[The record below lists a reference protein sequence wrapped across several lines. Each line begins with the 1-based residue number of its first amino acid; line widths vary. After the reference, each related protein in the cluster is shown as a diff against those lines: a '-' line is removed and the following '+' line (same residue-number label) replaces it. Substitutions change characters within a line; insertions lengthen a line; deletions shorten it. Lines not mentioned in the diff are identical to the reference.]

1 MWTNWSCPA
10 CSQEPGS
17 TRKAP
22 ELCAVGGENGAK
34 LRSLS
39 WWREFRLQCTKHQ
52 PTLASIAVDISAT
65 RRNNIH
71 DFSFWQEKN
80 FVEVKRLNV
89 TGGFFSHRGS
99 IRVGRNELVQFRGN
113 IRNSLII

>member
-1 MWTNWSCPA
+1 L
-10 CSQEPGS
+10 
-17 TRKAP
+17 RR
-22 ELCAVGGENGAK
+22 GGRNGAK

-52 PTLASIAVDISAT
+52 PKLTDIAADISAT

-71 DFSFWQEKN
+71 DFPFWQEKN

-89 TGGFFSHRGS
+89 TPGFL
-99 IRVGRNELVQFRGN
+99 RVNREFECREMNLFISVERPQLSDN
-113 IRNSLII
+113 IGTIE